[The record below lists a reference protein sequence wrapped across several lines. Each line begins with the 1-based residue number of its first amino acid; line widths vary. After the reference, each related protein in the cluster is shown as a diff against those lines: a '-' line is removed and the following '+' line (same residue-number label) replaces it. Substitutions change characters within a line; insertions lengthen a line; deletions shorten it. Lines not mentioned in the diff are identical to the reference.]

1 MAVINWLHLTDLH
14 QGLNSQGWLWP
25 SVRQEFFRDLEVLH
39 RKCGPWDV
47 VIFTGDLTN
56 TGAVEE
62 FQKLDETLSEI
73 WEKLRQLGSSPV
85 LLPVPGN
92 HDLLRLPVPDLDI
105 KAITGLWNQDQ
116 EIRRVFWE
124 SDSNSYREPINKA
137 FANFMEWRNSSPLIP
152 KADFTSGTIPGD
164 FSATITRGALKLGV
178 IGLNS
183 AFLQLTGGDY
193 QGRLDL
199 DVRQLHAACHGDA
212 VKWVNNHH
220 LVLLLTHHPFNWFYP
235 QSQEA
240 YKAEIYPPGRFL
252 LHLFGHMHEAASQ
265 SIRIG
270 GAATQR
276 YLQGASLFGLE
287 TWGDGRTLRKHGYS
301 AGRVRVEGGEGL
313 LQIWPRKMDMLQAGH
328 RKMVPDQSFDLDDDD
343 GSIKEPFSVTTPL
356 ASASPGAAPPDPPT
370 VKPSDRPEKPGTNV
384 SYHPSNPYFFIPY
397 AAKGAQLI
405 GRDHTLESARR
416 QLTTGSRSSIGQTIA
431 FSGLGGLGKTQLAA
445 EYAHNFK
452 GDYPDGVI
460 WINAD
465 QVIDAQLI
473 EISDKAKWI
482 APESE
487 HKDKLAVASQRLRS
501 FPNCLIIFDNVESY
515 KAIEEY
521 VESLHPDCHILATS
535 QNELIG
541 FTPIPLDL
549 LDEDNSY
556 KLLLQVAGRNP
567 DIQSEK
573 EAALEIVKTL
583 GGLPLALELAGAYLR
598 YRSAIGWRQYL
609 ELLKDNLRAA
619 FPGKL
624 SQVSFTKHQA
634 DLYSTLKINEE
645 ILNEEPRLR
654 DILDLLTW
662 SGSAPM
668 GKDLLCS
675 LLGVKGFTELTNAV
689 GLGIALRLLQQTPKT
704 ESYSIHRLVR
714 KVRRDE
720 VPIATKTEWVRDI
733 CARLGDWF
741 EKRREDY
748 AELLSFEAEIDHL
761 QAWLTHATQY
771 AAEHASR
778 LTWLQGYPPYHR
790 GRYHQARE
798 WVEKAFDLLKL
809 AGENDDKLKAH
820 LLNDLGSTCSALG
833 EYKKSL
839 DYHEDS
845 LVIRLEL
852 LGQDHP
858 ETATSYSNVGTAFGS
873 LGDYKQQLEYAQK
886 SLQIRLRI
894 LGEDHSKTATA
905 YNNVGAAFGNLG
917 DHKQELEHAKKS
929 LQIRLR
935 LFGEDH
941 PETATAYGNAGV
953 AFGNSGD
960 YKQQLEYAQKSLQ
973 IRLRLFGEG
982 HPHTALSYNN
992 LGIAYQDQGDIKQSL
1007 DYRRR
1012 ALALMKN
1019 LYGFEHPGTI
1029 EIAKSIVIQLV
1040 NLNRSPEA
1048 FRILDEFL
1056 NKVPKGHSM
1065 YASLTGLDRELKSKV
1080 SRDGFRQ
1087 LSSKNKAKKKKKR

>member
-39 RKCGPWDV
+39 KKCGPWDV

-56 TGAVEE
+56 TGAIEE

-85 LLPVPGN
+85 LLPIPGN
-92 HDLLRLPVPDLDI
+92 HDLLRLPVPDLNI

-116 EIRRVFWE
+116 EIRKAFWE

-137 FANFMEWRNSSPLIP
+137 FANFMDWRNSSALIP

-183 AFLQLTGGDY
+183 SFLQLTGGDY
-193 QGRLDL
+193 QQRLDL

-212 VKWVNNHH
+212 VKWINNHH
-220 LVLLLTHHPFNWFYP
+220 LVLLLTHHPFNWFHP
-235 QSQEA
+235 NSQEA

-252 LHLFGHMHEAASQ
+252 LHLFGHMHEAALQ

-287 TWGDGRTLRKHGYS
+287 TWGDGRTRRKHGYS
-301 AGRVRVEGGEGL
+301 AGRVWVDGGEGL
-313 LQIWPRKMDMLQAGH
+313 LQIWPRKMDLLQAGH
-328 RKMVPDQSFDLDDDD
+328 RKMVRDQSFDLDED
-343 GSIKEPFSVTTPL
+343 GSIKEPFSVATPL
-356 ASASPGAAPPDPPT
+356 TSSSPVADPPDPPIA
-370 VKPSDRPEKPGTNV
+370 KPSDSPDTNV

-397 AAKGAQLI
+397 AAKGSQLI
-405 GRDHTLESARR
+405 GRDHALESARR
-416 QLTTGSRSSIGQTIA
+416 QLTTGGRGPIGQAIA

-515 KAIEEY
+515 KAVEEY

-556 KLLLQVAGRNP
+556 KLLLQVAGRRP
-567 DIQSEK
+567 DEQSEK

-598 YRSAIGWRQYL
+598 YRSAIGWKQYL

-619 FPGKL
+619 FPDKL
-624 SQVSFTKHQA
+624 RQVSFTKHQA

-675 LLGVKGFTELTNAV
+675 LLGVKGFTELTNAI

-761 QAWLTHATQY
+761 QAWLTYATQY

-798 WVEKAFDLLKL
+798 WVEKAFNLLKL
-809 AGENDDKLKAH
+809 TGESDNKLKAH
-820 LLNDLGSTCSALG
+820 LLNDLGSTCLALG

-839 DYHEDS
+839 QYYEDS
-845 LVIRLEL
+845 LAIRLGL
-852 LGQDHP
+852 LGQDDP
-858 ETATSYSNVGTAFGS
+858 ETATSYGNVGGAFGD

-886 SLQIRLRI
+886 SLQIRL
-894 LGEDHSKTATA
+894 H
-905 YNNVGAAFGNLG
+905 
-917 DHKQELEHAKKS
+917 
-929 LQIRLR
+929 
-935 LFGEDH
+935 LFGEGH
-941 PETATAYGNAGV
+941 PETATSYSNVGS
-953 AFGNSGD
+953 AFGDSGD
-960 YKQQLEYAQKSLQ
+960 YKQQLDYHQKSLQ
-973 IRLRLFGEG
+973 IHLRLFGED

-992 LGIAYQDQGDIKQSL
+992 LGVAYEAQGDIKQSL
-1007 DYRRR
+1007 DHRKKS
-1012 ALALMKN
+1012 LAL
-1019 LYGFEHPGTI
+1019 LTTLLGSEHPRTI

-1056 NKVPKGHSM
+1056 HKVPKGHSM
-1065 YASLTGLDRELKSKV
+1065 YASLTGLDRELRSKV
-1080 SRDGFRQ
+1080 PRAGFRQ
-1087 LSSKNKAKKKKKR
+1087 PSSKNKPKKKKKR